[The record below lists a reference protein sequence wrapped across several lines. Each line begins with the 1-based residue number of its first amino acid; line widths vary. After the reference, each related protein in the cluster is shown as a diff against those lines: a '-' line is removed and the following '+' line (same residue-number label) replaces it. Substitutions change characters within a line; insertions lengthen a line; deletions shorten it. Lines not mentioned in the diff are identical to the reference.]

1 MSNRRQNL
9 QYLSPGNIVLF
20 FCVVAFF
27 MSISWA
33 FSVESRADSLLSSCG
48 LTAKQFEKK
57 AKEYVGI
64 PYQTGGTSKKGMD
77 CSGFARTL
85 YDRVFSIELPHSSV
99 EQYQSSDLQK
109 ISKKRMQ
116 PGDLIFF
123 ADKKKKRI
131 NHVGVYLSN
140 GKFIHASS
148 SLGITVSKLSESYW
162 QKRFVG
168 SKRHQVL
175 SSSPGPKQVEFESSV
190 EIPVHQNGTITGYA
204 HHEMRSASA
213 AFLHDESDTFANS
226 LYDAPALDS
235 RYLSFSQIGYDH
247 WISNGLTVNFSA
259 FHEIFDV
266 ATAWPGLEP
275 YSRNAGYWQ
284 DGFSSDTALRNGF
297 QLATDI
303 HPSNWL
309 SITPFITFFDN
320 YAGIQENWDV
330 PKRTF
335 GLNSLVTPGHSR
347 WSLSMLLQYS
357 DQQDLV
363 NTANVDNMISS
374 LDMSVKLGLHL
385 TENLQVSLMGKH
397 DIRTAAYDNVEDT
410 SSAQISSNDVF
421 FTFDLTY

>member
-9 QYLSPGNIVLF
+9 QYLSPGTIVLY

-27 MSISWA
+27 MSASLA
-33 FSVESRADSLLSSCG
+33 FSMGSGSESLLSSCG
-48 LTAKQFEKK
+48 LTAQQFEKK
-57 AKEYVGI
+57 AKEYLGV
-64 PYQTGGTSKKGMD
+64 PYQRGGTSKKGMD

-85 YDRVFSIELPHSSV
+85 YDRIFSIELPHSSV
-99 EQYQSSDLQK
+99 EQYQSSDLRK
-109 ISKKRMQ
+109 ISKKRLQ

-123 ADKKKKRI
+123 SDKRKKRI

-168 SKRHQVL
+168 SKRHQAQ
-175 SSSPGPKQVEFESSV
+175 SSGPGPRQAEVESSI
-190 EIPVHQNGTITGYA
+190 EIPVHENGTITGYA
-204 HHEMRSASA
+204 HNEMGSASA
-213 AFLHDESDTFANS
+213 AFQDDESDTFAG
-226 LYDAPALDS
+226 LYNASALDS
-235 RYLSFSQIGYDH
+235 RYLSFYQIGYDH
-247 WISNGLTVNFSA
+247 WIANSLTVNISA
-259 FHEIFDV
+259 FQEIFDIS
-266 ATAWPGLEP
+266 TAWPGLEP
-275 YSRNAGYWQ
+275 YSRTAGSWQ
-284 DGFSSDTALRNGF
+284 EGFSSDTALRNGF

-320 YAGIQENWDV
+320 YSGIQENWDV

-335 GLNSLVTPGHSR
+335 GLNSLVTPGHGR
-347 WSLSMLLQYS
+347 WTLSMLLQYS

-363 NTANVDNMISS
+363 NTANIDNMISS
-374 LDMSVKLGLHL
+374 LDLSVKLGLHL
-385 TENLQVSLMGKH
+385 TENLQVSLTGKH
-397 DIRTAAYDNVEDT
+397 DIRTAAYDSVEDT

-421 FTFDLTY
+421 FSFDLTY